1 MSGLTVLEIE
11 NLPAKDTPY
20 RVFDKGR
27 TPGLCIQVSTGGK
40 KTFYLTYRIEG
51 KARFFRLGSFPGTG
65 LSEARTLAGNARKL
79 VEKKKDPQVEQRREL
94 AAEKAREARRQK
106 QGTVEDLFKYYV
118 LNLES
123 RGKRSVNQ
131 VRRVL
136 NADIKPVIGD
146 LNASEIQPDDIR
158 AVLAPIKRRGALVLA
173 NRVRAYLSAA
183 FNYGIEWK
191 DQNEFTSGV
200 NFDIVMNPVSSVKK
214 PLRQEAAGQRT
225 LSEDEVKALW
235 VVAGGKPKRAKKKG
249 TAEDERVYMPQPTGR
264 VLRLILAT
272 GGQRVEEVLRATW
285 DEFDMKASLW
295 ELPPERTK
303 KDRAHVVPLSQLAID
318 ELKALR
324 KATKSPTYLF
334 PAGRGAD
341 GPIRTDSL
349 GYCIRRFCADS
360 KFEKFTARDLRRTV
374 KTLMGKAGLSKSIR
388 DRLQNH
394 KLSDTSSKH
403 YDRYDYLAEKRE
415 AIAVWESMLTAMI
428 EGKKPKVVKLSK
440 TA

>member
-1 MSGLTVLEIE
+1 M
-11 NLPAKDTPY
+11 AKDN
-20 RVFDKGR
+20 D
-27 TPGLCIQVSTGGK
+27 I
-40 KTFYLTYRIEG
+40 
-51 KARFFRLGSFPGTG
+51 
-65 LSEARTLAGNARKL
+65 NA
-79 VEKKKDPQVEQRREL
+79 
-94 AAEKAREARRQK
+94 
-106 QGTVEDLFKYYV
+106 
-118 LNLES
+118 
-123 RGKRSVNQ
+123 
-131 VRRVL
+131 
-136 NADIKPVIGD
+136 
-146 LNASEIQPDDIR
+146 
-158 AVLAPIKRRGALVLA
+158 
-173 NRVRAYLSAA
+173 
-183 FNYGIEWK
+183 
-191 DQNEFTSGV
+191 
-200 NFDIVMNPVSSVKK
+200 
-214 PLRQEAAGQRT
+214 
-225 LSEDEVKALW
+225 
-235 VVAGGKPKRAKKKG
+235 
-249 TAEDERVYMPQPTGR
+249 
-264 VLRLILAT
+264 